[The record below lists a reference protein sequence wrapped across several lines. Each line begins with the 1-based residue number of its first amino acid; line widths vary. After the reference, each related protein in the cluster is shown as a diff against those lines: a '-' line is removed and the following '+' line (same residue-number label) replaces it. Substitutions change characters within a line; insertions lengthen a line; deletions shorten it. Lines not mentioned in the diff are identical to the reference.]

1 MTITLTVPN
10 NVLGGRKAALKWLRI
25 AYDNNTNPSHYKK
38 EVEISFGE
46 ATTIFV
52 GCFPVRVGPE
62 DTDIVYDYSKLKE
75 HILSDSLSE

>member
-52 GCFPVRVGPE
+52 GCFP
-62 DTDIVYDYSKLKE
+62 
-75 HILSDSLSE
+75 